1 MASERRSADA
11 DRTTRGLRAK
21 VVLAMLVLVASAV
34 VASHQLNA
42 PRILVLCGL
51 VALTAGALVARAL
64 GRLRFEWTR
73 PLEAPVSGDAEAIQH
88 QLLAFESWVEHA
100 PVALWLREGERLT
113 PINAAARRLMAP
125 GRAAADPT
133 LEKALLNATGEPRSV
148 LSFESERG
156 LERAVIARSDLV
168 IAGRAQQLVA
178 LMPIESELEAEML
191 DAWRQL
197 VHVLTHEIMNSL
209 TPIAS
214 LSRTAQE
221 MLADADA
228 DADADAGADSH
239 RDLETALDAIA
250 RRAAHLADFVSSYR
264 DLSRLPAPTLA
275 PVRVAPLLARLEQLV
290 APEWRARGGEAQ
302 FSVTPGSVEL
312 MADADQLEQALL
324 NLIRNAADA
333 TAQLSSPRLQ
343 VFARLVRGG
352 RLAIEVMDNGPGV
365 DAGLEGAI
373 FTPFFTTK
381 PNGLGVGLALVRN
394 IVHGMG
400 GTVRYARRPGDGACF
415 RLTF

>member
-1 MASERRSADA
+1 MASEPHGADA
-11 DRTTRGLRAK
+11 ARATRRLRAS
-21 VVLAMLVLVASAV
+21 VVFATLVLGASAV
-34 VASHQLNA
+34 VASHYTEA
-42 PRILVLCGL
+42 PRVLVLCAIA
-51 VALTAGALVARAL
+51 ALAAATFGTRSL

-73 PLEAPVSGDAEAIQH
+73 PQEPPLTGDAATLQQ

-100 PVALWLREGERLT
+100 PVALWQRVDGVLA
-113 PINAAARRLMAP
+113 PINAAARRLLAP

-133 LEKALLNATGEPRSV
+133 LETALRCAGGEPRSL

-156 LERAVIARSDLV
+156 AERAVLARSDLV

-214 LSRTAQE
+214 LSRTAQD
-221 MLADADA
+221 ML
-228 DADADAGADSH
+228 GETGHESRH
-239 RDLETALDAIA
+239 DLETALEAIA
-250 RRAAHLADFVSSYR
+250 RRAAHLVDFVSSYR
-264 DLSRLPAPTLA
+264 SLSRLPPPTLA
-275 PVRVAPLLARLEQLV
+275 PVRVAALLARIEQLV
-290 APEWRARGGEAQ
+290 ASEWHARSGEVS

-333 TAQLSSPRLQ
+333 TAQLSRPKLQ
-343 VFARLVRGG
+343 VVARLIRGG

-381 PNGLGVGLALVRN
+381 PNGLGVGLALVRS

>member
-1 MASERRSADA
+1 MASELQGADA
-11 DRTTRGLRAK
+11 ARATRRLRAS
-21 VVLAMLVLVASAV
+21 VVFATLLLGASAV
-34 VASHQLNA
+34 VASHHFDA
-42 PRILVLCGL
+42 PRVLVLCAIAALAAATLGL
-51 VALTAGALVARAL
+51 RAL
-64 GRLRFEWTR
+64 GRMRFEWIR
-73 PLEAPVSGDAEAIQH
+73 PQETPLVGDIQQ
-88 QLLAFESWVEHA
+88 QLLAFESWVEYA
-100 PVALWLREGERLT
+100 PVALWQRSNEVLT
-113 PINAAARRLMAP
+113 PINAAARRLLAP
-125 GRAAADPT
+125 GRAVPGPA
-133 LEKALLNATGEPRSV
+133 LETALRNASGEPRCL

-156 LERAVIARSDLV
+156 VERAVMARSELV
-168 IAGRAQQLVA
+168 IAGQAQQLVA

-221 MLADADA
+221 MLADTG
-228 DADADAGADSH
+228 GAS
-239 RDLETALDAIA
+239 RADLETALEAIA
-250 RRAAHLADFVSSYR
+250 RRAAHLVDFVSSYR
-264 DLSRLPAPTLA
+264 SLSRLPPPRLA
-275 PVRVAPLLARLEQLV
+275 PVRVAALLARIEQLV
-290 APEWRARGGEAQ
+290 AADWRARGGEAR
-302 FSVTPGSVEL
+302 FSVTPDSVEL

-333 TAQLSSPRLQ
+333 TEATGRPMLD
-343 VFARLVRGG
+343 VNARLVRGG

-365 DAGLEGAI
+365 DAGLEAAI